1 MKVTK
6 ITLKSDDAA
15 CVPAALDAADI
26 PFEPI
31 ACVDWPRDYPYCPEA
46 AFRIAHT
53 ESALLIHYRV
63 KEQSVRARYDY
74 DNGQQWTDSCV
85 EFFSQPAGDDI
96 YYNIE
101 CNCIGNILM
110 AAGPT
115 REGREKAPQ
124 EALHLIRRWASL
136 GNKGIFEEQRQ
147 ETAWQVALIVP
158 YAAFFKHQLTTLD
171 GHSVRANFY
180 KCGDE
185 LMEPHFLS
193 WQPIRLPKPDFHRP
207 DFFGVLEMEPS
218 AE

>member
-74 DNGQQWTDSCV
+74 DNGQQWT
-85 EFFSQPAGDDI
+85 E
-96 YYNIE
+96 
-101 CNCIGNILM
+101 IG
-110 AAGPT
+110 
-115 REGREKAPQ
+115 
-124 EALHLIRRWASL
+124 
-136 GNKGIFEEQRQ
+136 
-147 ETAWQVALIVP
+147 
-158 YAAFFKHQLTTLD
+158 
-171 GHSVRANFY
+171 RA
-180 KCGDE
+180 
-185 LMEPHFLS
+185 H
-193 WQPIRLPKPDFHRP
+193 
-207 DFFGVLEMEPS
+207 V
-218 AE
+218 